1 MPTIR
6 RFRAPSKSLPKSKPL
21 DEQQLAALM
30 AFRDALVAHCAED
43 PEIAKEIK
51 AVGNQEHPRKDS
63 PMQAQRRLGR
73 GLEALLGGTTPAK
86 PHLAIHQPDG
96 QPNGEPLKV
105 SVYEI
110 DNNPYQPR
118 KEFDEAEIDQLAE
131 SLEQH
136 GLLQPIVVR
145 RAGERYQLISG
156 ERRLRAA
163 IKAGWPDV
171 PVFVRECDDRQLA
184 ELAIVENLQ
193 RKDLNPLEKAASFQL
208 YLDQYD
214 CTQEELAGRLA
225 IDRSTVANL
234 LRLLELPTMVQAALR
249 AGAISQGH
257 ARALLP
263 LGDDHLQVSLCTRIQ
278 IEGLSVRTVE
288 EIVNE
293 MFATEDAEVSSVQVA
308 SPQADA
314 ADHSSADVPP
324 SARRPRTRAGQIA
337 SLEQELRSTLGTKVE
352 IKQLSRGRGKI
363 VIHYRTSEEFDRLRE
378 HLRAAG

>member
-1 MPTIR
+1 MPAIR
-6 RFRAPSKSLPKSKPL
+6 RSRNQSQSWQNRKPL
-21 DEQQLAALM
+21 DEQQLAALLQ
-30 AFRDALVAHCAED
+30 FRDALVAHCLED
-43 PEIAKEIK
+43 PEIAQEIIT
-51 AVGNQEHPRKDS
+51 VGTSKHSRKDS

-96 QPNGEPLKV
+96 QPSGEPLKV

-118 KEFDEAEIDQLAE
+118 KDFDEAEIDQLAE

-171 PVFVRECDDRQLA
+171 PVYVRECDDRQLA

-214 CTQEELAGRLA
+214 CTQEELASRLA
-225 IDRSTVANL
+225 LDRSTVTNL
-234 LRLLELPTMVQAALR
+234 LRLLELPAMVQAALR

-278 IEGLSVRTVE
+278 IEGLSVRAVE
-288 EIVNE
+288 EIVNDTI
-293 MFATEDAEVSSVQVA
+293 ATEDAEVSAAQVA
-308 SPQADA
+308 SPGTEPAPGA
-314 ADHSSADVPP
+314 GESSP
-324 SARRPRTRAGQIA
+324 RRTRTRAGQIA
-337 SLEQELRSTLGTKVE
+337 SLEQELRTSLGTKVE

-363 VIHYRTSEEFDRLRE
+363 VIHYRTAEEFDRLRE
-378 HLRAAG
+378 QLSAAG

>member
-1 MPTIR
+1 
-6 RFRAPSKSLPKSKPL
+6 
-21 DEQQLAALM
+21 
-30 AFRDALVAHCAED
+30 
-43 PEIAKEIK
+43 
-51 AVGNQEHPRKDS
+51 
-63 PMQAQRRLGR
+63 MQAQRRLGR

-96 QPNGEPLKV
+96 QPSGEPLKV

-118 KEFDEAEIDQLAE
+118 KDFDEAEIGQLAE

-171 PVFVRECDDRQLA
+171 PVYVRECDDRRLA
-184 ELAIVENLQ
+184 EFAIVENLQ

-225 IDRSTVANL
+225 IDRSTVTNL

-263 LGDDHLQVSLCTRIQ
+263 LGDDHLH
-278 IEGLSVRTVE
+278 
-288 EIVNE
+288 
-293 MFATEDAEVSSVQVA
+293 EDS
-308 SPQADA
+308 D
-314 ADHSSADVPP
+314 
-324 SARRPRTRAGQIA
+324 RRPERPRGGRDRQRDNRHRGRRGVRGTSCALQRRNGGRRRDGIPATSLANPRRADRLFRAGAAYVPGHQGGDQA
-337 SLEQELRSTLGTKVE
+337 TQPRSR
-352 IKQLSRGRGKI
+352 QDRDPLSHRGRI
-363 VIHYRTSEEFDRLRE
+363 
-378 HLRAAG
+378 

>member
-1 MPTIR
+1 
-6 RFRAPSKSLPKSKPL
+6 
-21 DEQQLAALM
+21 
-30 AFRDALVAHCAED
+30 
-43 PEIAKEIK
+43 
-51 AVGNQEHPRKDS
+51 
-63 PMQAQRRLGR
+63 MQAQRRLGR

-86 PHLAIHQPDG
+86 PQLAIHQPEG
-96 QPNGEPLKV
+96 QPTGEPLRV

-118 KEFDEAEIDQLAE
+118 KDFDEAEIDQLAE

-171 PVFVRECDDRQLA
+171 PVFIRECDDRQLA

-193 RKDLNPLEKAASFQL
+193 RKDLNSLEKAASFQL
-208 YLDQYD
+208 YLEQYD
-214 CTQEELAGRLA
+214 CTQEDLAGRLS
-225 IDRSTVANL
+225 IDRSTVTNL

-249 AGAISQGH
+249 AGAITQGH

-288 EIVNE
+288 EMVNE
-293 MFATEDAEVSSVQVA
+293 MIAAED
-308 SPQADA
+308 
-314 ADHSSADVPP
+314 ADVPP
-324 SARRPRTRAGQIA
+324 IQVVSTAEGQNADPSRSASRPRTRPGQIA
-337 SLEQELRSTLGTKVE
+337 SLEQELRTALGTKVE
-352 IKQLSRGRGKI
+352 IKQMSRGRGKI
-363 VIHYRTSEEFDRLRE
+363 VIHFRTSEEFDRLRE
-378 HLRAAG
+378 QLRAAG

>member
-1 MPTIR
+1 
-6 RFRAPSKSLPKSKPL
+6 
-21 DEQQLAALM
+21 
-30 AFRDALVAHCAED
+30 
-43 PEIAKEIK
+43 
-51 AVGNQEHPRKDS
+51 
-63 PMQAQRRLGR
+63 MQAQRRLGR

-86 PHLAIHQPDG
+86 PHLAIHEPDAQPS
-96 QPNGEPLKV
+96 GEPLKV

-118 KEFDEAEIDQLAE
+118 KDFDEAEIDQLAE

-145 RAGERYQLISG
+145 RAGERYQLVSG

-278 IEGLSVRTVE
+278 IEALSVRAVE
-288 EIVNE
+288 ELVNE
-293 MFATEDAEVSSVQVA
+293 TIAAEDAEVSPPQTAPSVVSSGEAMDGVA
-308 SPQADA
+308 
-314 ADHSSADVPP
+314 
-324 SARRPRTRAGQIA
+324 ARAPRPRTRSGQVA
-337 SLEQELRSTLGTKVE
+337 SLEQELRTALGTKVE
-352 IKQLSRGRGKI
+352 IRQMSRGRGKI
-363 VIHYRTSEEFDRLRE
+363 VIHFRTNEEFDRLRDQ
-378 HLRAAG
+378 LRAAG

>member
-1 MPTIR
+1 MPALR
-6 RFRAPSKSLPKSKPL
+6 RSQLPSKQSQNRKPL

-30 AFRDALVAHCAED
+30 AFRDALVAHCQED
-43 PEIAKEIK
+43 PEIDAEIK
-51 AVGNQEHPRKDS
+51 TVGTHEHPRKDS

-73 GLEALLGGTTPAK
+73 GLEALLGGATPAK
-86 PHLAIHQPDG
+86 PQLALHHPEG
-96 QPNGEPLKV
+96 QPAGEPLKV

-118 KEFDEAEIDQLAE
+118 KDFDEAEIDQLAE

-163 IKAGWPDV
+163 IKAGWPDL

-208 YLDQYD
+208 YLEQYD
-214 CTQEELAGRLA
+214 CTQEELAGRLS
-225 IDRSTVANL
+225 IDRSTVTNL

-249 AGAISQGH
+249 AGAVSQGH

-278 IEGLSVRTVE
+278 IEGLSVRAVE
-288 EIVNE
+288 EMVNE
-293 MFATEDAEVSSVQVA
+293 MIASEDADVA
-308 SPQADA
+308 PAQLTPGPSGAEGQNADQSRTA
-314 ADHSSADVPP
+314 TRS
-324 SARRPRTRAGQIA
+324 RTRVGQIA
-337 SLEQELRSTLGTKVE
+337 SLEQELRTVLGTKVE

-363 VIHYRTSEEFDRLRE
+363 VIHFRSNEEFDRLRE
-378 HLRAAG
+378 QLRAAV

>member
-1 MPTIR
+1 
-6 RFRAPSKSLPKSKPL
+6 
-21 DEQQLAALM
+21 
-30 AFRDALVAHCAED
+30 
-43 PEIAKEIK
+43 
-51 AVGNQEHPRKDS
+51 
-63 PMQAQRRLGR
+63 MQAQRRLGR

-118 KEFDEAEIDQLAE
+118 KDFDEGEIDQLAE

-234 LRLLELPTMVQAALR
+234 LRLLELPAMVQAALR

-257 ARALLP
+257 ARSLLP

-278 IEGLSVRTVE
+278 IEGLSVRAVE

-293 MFATEDAEVSSVQVA
+293 TIASEDAEVTSAQVA
-308 SPQADA
+308 APHAEPAPGVATDA
-314 ADHSSADVPP
+314 PP
-324 SARRPRTRAGQIA
+324 RRPRTRAGQIA
-337 SLEQELRSTLGTKVE
+337 SLEQELRTSLGTKVE

-363 VIHYRTSEEFDRLRE
+363 VIHYRTAEEFDRLRE
-378 HLRAAG
+378 QLRSAA

>member
-1 MPTIR
+1 
-6 RFRAPSKSLPKSKPL
+6 
-21 DEQQLAALM
+21 
-30 AFRDALVAHCAED
+30 
-43 PEIAKEIK
+43 
-51 AVGNQEHPRKDS
+51 
-63 PMQAQRRLGR
+63 MQAQRRLGR

-86 PHLAIHQPDG
+86 PQLAIHQPEG
-96 QPNGEPLKV
+96 QPTGEPLKV

-118 KEFDEAEIDQLAE
+118 KDFDEVEIDHLAE

-163 IKAGWPDV
+163 IKVGWPDV

-214 CTQEELAGRLA
+214 CTQEELAGRLS
-225 IDRSTVANL
+225 IDRSTVTNL

-249 AGAISQGH
+249 AGAITQGH

-288 EIVNE
+288 EMVNE
-293 MFATEDAEVSSVQVA
+293 MIASEDADVAPVQVA
-308 SPQADA
+308 PGDNGAEAQNPDGSRPA
-314 ADHSSADVPP
+314 P
-324 SARRPRTRAGQIA
+324 RPRTRPGQIA
-337 SLEQELRSTLGTKVE
+337 SLEQELRTSLGTKVE
-352 IKQLSRGRGKI
+352 IKQMSRGRGKI
-363 VIHYRTSEEFDRLRE
+363 VIHFRTNEEFDRLRE
-378 HLRAAG
+378 QLRAAG

>member
-1 MPTIR
+1 MPAVR
-6 RFRAPSKSLPKSKPL
+6 RYGTPSKLASDRKPL

-30 AFRDALVAHCAED
+30 AFRDALVAHCSDD

-51 AVGNQEHPRKDS
+51 TVGTPKYPRKDS

-96 QPNGEPLKV
+96 QPSGEPLKV

-118 KEFDEAEIDQLAE
+118 KDFDEAEIGQLAE

-171 PVFVRECDDRQLA
+171 PVYVRECDDRRLA
-184 ELAIVENLQ
+184 EFAIVENLQ

-225 IDRSTVANL
+225 IDRSTVTNL

-263 LGDDHLQVSLCTRIQ
+263 LGDDHLQVSLCTRVQ
-278 IEGLSVRTVE
+278 IEGLSVRAVE

-293 MFATEDAEVSSVQVA
+293 TIATEDAEVSAAQVA
-308 SPQADA
+308 PSNAETAGA
-314 ADHSSADVPP
+314 AVTEYPP
-324 SARRPRTRAGQIA
+324 RRSRTRAGQIA
-337 SLEQELRSTLGTKVE
+337 SLEQELRTSLGTKVE

-363 VIHYRTSEEFDRLRE
+363 VIHYRTAEEFDRLRE
-378 HLRAAG
+378 QLSAAG

>member
-1 MPTIR
+1 
-6 RFRAPSKSLPKSKPL
+6 
-21 DEQQLAALM
+21 
-30 AFRDALVAHCAED
+30 
-43 PEIAKEIK
+43 
-51 AVGNQEHPRKDS
+51 
-63 PMQAQRRLGR
+63 MQAQRRLGR
-73 GLEALLGGTTPAK
+73 GLEALLGGSTPAK
-86 PHLAIHQPDG
+86 PQLALHQPDG
-96 QPNGEPLKV
+96 QPVGEPLKV

-110 DNNPYQPR
+110 DNNPFQPR
-118 KEFDEAEIDQLAE
+118 RDFDEGEINQLAE

-145 RAGERYQLISG
+145 RAAERYQLISG

-171 PVFVRECDDRQLA
+171 PVYIREADDRQLA
-184 ELAIVENLQ
+184 EWAIVENLQ

-208 YLDQYD
+208 YLEQYD

-225 IDRSTVANL
+225 IDRSTVTNL

-249 AGAISQGH
+249 AGAITQGH

-278 IEGLSVRTVE
+278 IEGLSVRAVE
-288 EIVNE
+288 ELVNE
-293 MFATEDAEVSSVQVA
+293 MIAAEEADLSAVQGNSPGAISAEASHDGAARTAT
-308 SPQADA
+308 
-314 ADHSSADVPP
+314 
-324 SARRPRTRAGQIA
+324 RPRTRAGQIA
-337 SLEQELRSTLGTKVE
+337 SLEQELRTVLGTKVE

-378 HLRAAG
+378 QLRAVG

>member
-1 MPTIR
+1 
-6 RFRAPSKSLPKSKPL
+6 
-21 DEQQLAALM
+21 
-30 AFRDALVAHCAED
+30 
-43 PEIAKEIK
+43 
-51 AVGNQEHPRKDS
+51 
-63 PMQAQRRLGR
+63 MQAQRRLGR

-86 PHLAIHQPDG
+86 PQLAIHQPEG
-96 QPNGEPLKV
+96 QPTGEPLRV

-118 KEFDEAEIDQLAE
+118 KDFDEAEIDQLAE

-171 PVFVRECDDRQLA
+171 PVFIRECDDRQLA

-208 YLDQYD
+208 YLEQYD
-214 CTQEELAGRLA
+214 CTQEDLAGRLS
-225 IDRSTVANL
+225 IDRSTVTNL

-249 AGAISQGH
+249 AGAITQGH

-288 EIVNE
+288 EMVNE
-293 MFATEDAEVSSVQVA
+293 MIAAED
-308 SPQADA
+308 
-314 ADHSSADVPP
+314 ADVPP
-324 SARRPRTRAGQIA
+324 IQVVSTAEGQNADPSRSASRPRTRPGQIA
-337 SLEQELRSTLGTKVE
+337 SLEQELRTALGTKVE
-352 IKQLSRGRGKI
+352 IKQMSRGRGKI
-363 VIHYRTSEEFDRLRE
+363 VIHFRTSEEFDRLRE
-378 HLRAAG
+378 QLRAAG

>member
-1 MPTIR
+1 
-6 RFRAPSKSLPKSKPL
+6 
-21 DEQQLAALM
+21 
-30 AFRDALVAHCAED
+30 
-43 PEIAKEIK
+43 
-51 AVGNQEHPRKDS
+51 
-63 PMQAQRRLGR
+63 MQAQRRLGR

-86 PHLAIHQPDG
+86 PQLAIHDPEAQAG
-96 QPNGEPLKV
+96 GEPLKV

-118 KEFDEAEIDQLAE
+118 KDFDEVEIDQLAE

-171 PVFVRECDDRQLA
+171 PVFVRNCDDRQLA

-208 YLDQYD
+208 YLEKYD
-214 CTQEELAGRLA
+214 CTQEDLAGRLS
-225 IDRSTVANL
+225 IDRSTVTNL

-249 AGAISQGH
+249 AGAITQGH

-288 EIVNE
+288 EMVNE
-293 MFATEDAEVSSVQVA
+293 TIAQEDAEVSHLQYATESTSVGGTV
-308 SPQADA
+308 PGEA
-314 ADHSSADVPP
+314 AA
-324 SARRPRTRAGQIA
+324 SARRPRSRSGQIA
-337 SLEQELRSTLGTKVE
+337 SLEQELRTALGAKVE
-352 IKQLSRGRGKI
+352 IKQMSRGRGKI
-363 VIHYRTSEEFDRLRE
+363 IIHFRTNEEFDRLRNQ
-378 HLRAAG
+378 LRSAG

>member
-1 MPTIR
+1 
-6 RFRAPSKSLPKSKPL
+6 
-21 DEQQLAALM
+21 
-30 AFRDALVAHCAED
+30 
-43 PEIAKEIK
+43 
-51 AVGNQEHPRKDS
+51 
-63 PMQAQRRLGR
+63 MQAQRRLGR

-86 PHLAIHQPDG
+86 PHLSIHHPEG
-96 QPNGEPLKV
+96 QPTGEPLKV

-118 KEFDEAEIDQLAE
+118 KDFDETEIDHLAE

-171 PVFVRECDDRQLA
+171 PVFIRECDDRQLA

-208 YLDQYD
+208 YLEQYD
-214 CTQEELAGRLA
+214 CTQEELAGRLS
-225 IDRSTVANL
+225 IDRSTVTNL

-249 AGAISQGH
+249 AGAITQGH

-278 IEGLSVRTVE
+278 IEGLSVRNVE
-288 EIVNE
+288 EMVNE
-293 MFATEDAEVSSVQVA
+293 IIASEDADVAPVQVGASVSGTEDQN
-308 SPQADA
+308 ADA
-314 ADHSSADVPP
+314 SRSVP
-324 SARRPRTRAGQIA
+324 RPRTRPGQIA
-337 SLEQELRSTLGTKVE
+337 SLEQELRTALGTKVE
-352 IKQLSRGRGKI
+352 IKQTSRGRGKI
-363 VIHYRTSEEFDRLRE
+363 VIHFRTNEEFDRLRDQ
-378 HLRAAG
+378 LRTAV